1 MPKPSKKTLLVV
13 AAGTLLIVAMV
24 YVLALRPLTVTV
36 LAPSQQA
43 SRQVF
48 GLGTVEARVLSK
60 VGFKISG
67 TLAKLEADHG
77 DLVKAGQN
85 LAMLDNSEQQNRVAK
100 AVANHEKA
108 KANLQL
114 AKANLQKARTNLS
127 LKQQNNRRRQSLL
140 RRGVLAA
147 EAAEEAQAAAD
158 NAAAEVA
165 LAEAE
170 VTAASAALIDAQAQI
185 GVDKVLLAQHVL
197 AAPYDAIVIGRHKEL
212 GTALPA
218 GEPVF
223 TLADPC
229 SIWVRA
235 FVDEAKAGHLVA
247 GQPAEVRLR
256 SLPGQRFTGK
266 VARIDLES
274 DRVGEERRIYVT
286 WEQCPQEFH
295 LGEQAEVVIDTGRM
309 DDAVLVPQTLVQ
321 GYDGSGGQ
329 IWTLEDGRLN
339 LRRVALGQGTLDG
352 RLPVI
357 QGLPAGSQVLGALP
371 TGLRQGRRATVQM
384 VGQP

>member
-13 AAGTLLIVAMV
+13 AAGALLAVALV
-24 YVLALRPLTVTV
+24 YILALRPLTVTV
-36 LAPSQQA
+36 LVPSQ
-43 SRQVF
+43 RVHLQVF

-60 VGFKISG
+60 VGFKING
-67 TLAKLEADHG
+67 TLARLEADQG
-77 DLVKAGQN
+77 DVVTAGQT

-108 KANLQL
+108 KANIQL

-127 LKQQNNRRRQSLL
+127 LKQQNNRRRQALL
-140 RRGVLAA
+140 QRGVLAA
-147 EAAEEAQAAAD
+147 EAAEEAQASVE
-158 NAAAEVA
+158 NGAAEVA

-170 VTAASAALIDAQAQI
+170 VTAAQAALKDAGAQI
-185 GVDKVLLAQHVL
+185 GLDKVLLAQHVL
-197 AAPYDAIVIGRHKEL
+197 AAPYDALIIARHKEL

-223 TLADPC
+223 TLANPC
-229 SIWVRA
+229 TVWVRA
-235 FVDEAKAGHLVA
+235 FVDEAKAGHLAV

-256 SLPGQRFTGK
+256 SLPGQRFTGQ

-286 WEQCPQEFH
+286 WEQCPREFH

-309 DDAVLVPQTLVQ
+309 DNAVLVPQALVQ

-329 IWTLEDGRLN
+329 IWTLEEGRLN

-357 QGLPAGSQVLGALP
+357 QGLPAGAQVLGVVPA
-371 TGLRQGRRATVQM
+371 GLRQGRRATVKA
-384 VGQP
+384 VDQP